1 MVVVVA
7 VEVGVE
13 EGTHKEVEDGA
24 VAVILQAEEQ
34 HQEEEGGVLLK
45 WYRRTSI
52 LHGHLGLNVMMKRWL
67 MRSM

>member
-24 VAVILQAEEQ
+24 VAVILQAEER
-34 HQEEEGGVLLK
+34 HQDEEGAFYSNYIGEPP
-45 WYRRTSI
+45 YRMDIWGSTR
-52 LHGHLGLNVMMKRWL
+52 
-67 MRSM
+67 